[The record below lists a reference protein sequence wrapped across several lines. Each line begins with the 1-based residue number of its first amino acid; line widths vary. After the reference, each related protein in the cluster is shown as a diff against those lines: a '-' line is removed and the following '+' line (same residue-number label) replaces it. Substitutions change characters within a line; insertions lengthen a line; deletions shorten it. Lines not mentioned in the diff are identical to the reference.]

1 MTTRSTHPTVWQYLG
16 IYGWLLGL
24 TMLEVGVVLLG
35 WPKGAIITLLLSTAL
50 AKATLIALYF
60 MHLKF
65 DRPVVWLL
73 PGIPVLVGI
82 VFVLALFPDIV
93 FHLAGPH

>member
-1 MTTRSTHPTVWQYLG
+1 MANMGHPTARTYLA

-24 TMLEVGVVLLG
+24 TVLEVSVVMVG
-35 WPKGAIITLLLSTAL
+35 WPQGALVTLLISTAL
-50 AKATLIALYF
+50 AKALLISLYF

-73 PGIPVLVGI
+73 PGIPVVLGI
-82 VFVLALFPDIV
+82 VFVLALFPDVV
-93 FHLAGPH
+93 FHLVQRM